1 MKGTQRGGSTGMT
14 GGVAWRRAA
23 TRAQRRRGGAGRR
36 AGGNGPG
43 RFRTSNGTRGRSR
56 RDPRDGQRAGEWR
69 VATARGTENVG
80 RWGRWAGTGLARRGS
95 RWGRQR
101 PTVATSRAR
110 EIISASLR
118 PSRHAFPPSPSR
130 RPASPASPPFSSSSS
145 SSPSFPFSLSP
156 SPPFPSPPLSA
167 VHTPVAAALGL
178 WMSV

>member
-14 GGVAWRRAA
+14 GGVTWRRAWRRWQAC
-23 TRAQRRRGGAGRR
+23 RRK
-36 AGGNGPG
+36 
-43 RFRTSNGTRGRSR
+43 RSR
-56 RDPRDGQRAGEWR
+56 TKAHFDWNAGALAQGPSRWATGWR

-80 RWGRWAGTGLARRGS
+80 RWGRWAGTGLASRGS

-101 PTVATSRAR
+101 PAVATSRAR

-145 SSPSFPFSLSP
+145 SSPSFPFSFSP

-167 VHTPVAAALGL
+167 VHTPVAAALGR